1 MGDAV
6 TRVLSIAVA
15 LLCLCDIA
23 PAQNQQTW
31 GSMMLMSSYS
41 LALDKADDPLGI
53 TNLVAHWLMND
64 NTTNTTIRDNYT
76 NSLNATATTN
86 TSFMA
91 SAGKRRGALG
101 FSWLDKTGAT
111 VADNAALKPDHVS
124 FGAWMYLTN
133 GNSNARLIEKGL
145 AAVDYA
151 LVSSGDSFYGL
162 VYDSFGDYIQNY
174 WGSYLLTKDEWH
186 HMFVVYDGVAGT
198 LKMYVDGVLYR
209 TDYGAPGRTCRKSTG
224 SVYIG
229 RDLNNAA
236 SGYFGGRIDDL
247 RVYGRA
253 LTSNEVFTIYN
264 GGVGTEGE

>member
-6 TRVLSIAVA
+6 NRVISIAVA

-31 GSMMLMSSYS
+31 GSMMLLSSYS
-41 LALDKADDPLGI
+41 RVSEKDDDPLGI
-53 TNLVAHWLMND
+53 TNLVAHWMMND
-64 NTTNTTIRDNYT
+64 NTTNTTIKDNST
-76 NSLNATATTN
+76 NNFSATATTN
-86 TSFMA
+86 TAVMA

-101 FSWLDKTGAT
+101 FGGTDKNSAT
-111 VADNAALKPDHVS
+111 VADNVALKPDHVS

-133 GNSNARLIEKGL
+133 GNNNSRLIEKGL
-145 AAVDYA
+145 SGVDYS
-151 LVSSGDSFYGL
+151 LLSSGNYFYGL
-162 VYDSFGDYIQNY
+162 VYDNLGGYIQNY
-174 WGSYLLTKDEWH
+174 GGAYYLTANEWH

-209 TDYGAPGRTCRKSTG
+209 TDTGASGRTCQKSTG

-229 RDLNNAA
+229 RDLNNDAN
-236 SGYFGGRIDDL
+236 GFFWGRIDDL

-253 LTSNEVFTIYN
+253 LTSNEVFAIYN
-264 GGVGTEGE
+264 YGAGTEGE